1 MSKNH
6 SSNISSCSSLMHVQ
20 NAQTNVTTVAQQHHT
35 GSLAFSSATIAAR
48 SAYVFH
54 LARTATRK
62 SAHATTT

>member
-1 MSKNH
+1 
-6 SSNISSCSSLMHVQ
+6 MHVQ
-20 NAQTNVTTVAQQHHT
+20 NAQTNVTTVAQLHHT
-35 GSLAFSSATIAAR
+35 GSHAFSSATIAAR